1 MGDIQQTQQKNFM
14 IQQCT
19 MCILTVK
26 IKEPRK
32 TRWEKLGSLNRGKK
46 KNKHMNSEKTVSSHI
61 KEEGKRRKPIMV
73 LPTT

>member
-1 MGDIQQTQQKNFM
+1 
-14 IQQCT
+14 

-32 TRWEKLGSLNRGKK
+32 TRLEKLGSLNTQNIKCVTGKK

-73 LPTT
+73 LPTTYFV